1 MIIYSQIQLRESNHS
16 FFVISLNETK
26 IKVDHEQLLNT
37 EISQLSL
44 SNAGGV
50 GFFVLDH
57 LNFII
62 INDFPTSNEDY
73 ESLWIEIQNH
83 ADCNIICGVIYWH
96 PNSTNLELTNSNNW
110 QNK

>member
-1 MIIYSQIQLRESNHS
+1 MIQKSIFALQVTHFLFYIATLEALQQIMIIYSQIQLRESNHS

-73 ESLWIEIQNH
+73 ESL
-83 ADCNIICGVIYWH
+83 
-96 PNSTNLELTNSNNW
+96 
-110 QNK
+110 